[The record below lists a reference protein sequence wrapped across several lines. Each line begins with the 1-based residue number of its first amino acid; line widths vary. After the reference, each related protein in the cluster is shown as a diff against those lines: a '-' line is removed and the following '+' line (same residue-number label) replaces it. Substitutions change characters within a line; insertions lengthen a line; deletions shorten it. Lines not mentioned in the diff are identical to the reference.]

1 MEIYINPKA
10 SEWILKQPWLS
21 QFVDNCI
28 AAGNSPVMILSYF
41 LGAES
46 GNTVNDG
53 FLWSNTP
60 EGSEFWSRV
69 DDEMGKVSNEE
80 DWDDFDS
87 IIEI

>member
-1 MEIYINPKA
+1 MKLCVNPKA

-28 AAGNSPVMILSYF
+28 AAENSPAMILSYF
-41 LGAES
+41 LGTES
-46 GNTVNDG
+46 ANTVNDG

-69 DDEMGKVSNEE
+69 DDEMGEVSDEE
-80 DWDDFDS
+80 DWEDS
-87 IIEI
+87 DIIIEI